1 MLSKKIKFLKYKNRN
16 FSINSKEVKKND
28 IFFAIEGSKQ
38 SGVLYSSEALSK
50 GAFKVV
56 TSKNIKNKNY
66 LVVKNV
72 RKFLAEAC
80 SVKYKEKPN
89 NIIAV
94 TGTNG
99 KSSVANFYFQIL
111 KNLKKN
117 SAAIG
122 TLGIFYKNKFKRT
135 SLTTPDTITIH
146 KELNFLKRNKINYV
160 CLEASSHGLHQ
171 NRLDSI
177 NFKAGIFT
185 NFTQDHLD
193 YHKNLKNYLKAKLY
207 LFSSLLKKNSF
218 AIIDTD
224 IPEYSI
230 LNKICKRRKINILS
244 FGSKGNT
251 IKLISHNYLGKQ
263 QIIKINFLNKI
274 YNIRINL
281 IGDFQIKNLFAA
293 ILAAYLSSENPNKII
308 NTLSKIKSTKGRM
321 QYVGSKKK
329 HSAVVVDYAHTPDAL
344 KKSLQTLAKQFNKK
358 IDLVFGCGGDRD
370 QGKRYKMGRIAN
382 QFASKIYLTNDN
394 PRSENPNFIISQI
407 KKGCPKSKIILDRKI
422 AIRSA
427 IKNLNT
433 DSILLIAGKGHE
445 NYQIINNKKK
455 YFSDQ
460 KVSKKFLK

>member
-111 KNLKKN
+111 KSLKKN

-146 KELNFLKRNKINYV
+146 KELNFLKRNTINYV

-293 ILAAYLSSENPNKII
+293 ILAAYLSAKNPNKII

-358 IDLVFGCGGDRD
+358 VDLVFGCGGDRD

>member
-16 FSINSKEVKKND
+16 FSINSKKVKKND
-28 IFFAIEGSKQ
+28 IFFAMEGSKQ
-38 SGVLYSSEALSK
+38 SGNLYSSEALSK
-50 GAFKVV
+50 GAYKVV

-66 LVVKNV
+66 LIVKNV
-72 RKFLAEAC
+72 NKFLAEAC
-80 SVKYKEKPN
+80 SAKYKEKPK

-111 KNLKKN
+111 KNLKIN

-122 TLGIFYKNKFKRT
+122 TLGIFYKNKVKRIN
-135 SLTTPDTITIH
+135 LTTPDIITIH
-146 KELNFLKRNKINYV
+146 KELNFLKKKKIDNV

-171 NRLDSI
+171 NRLDGI
-177 NFKAGIFT
+177 NFTAGIFT

-193 YHKNLKNYLKAKLY
+193 YHKNLKKYLQAKLS

-218 AIIDTD
+218 AVLDTD
-224 IPEYSI
+224 IPEFSI
-230 LNKICKRRKINILS
+230 INKICKKRKIKILS
-244 FGSKGNT
+244 FGSRGNT
-251 IKLISHNYLGKQ
+251 IKLISHYYFGKK

-274 YNIRINL
+274 YNIKLDL

-293 ILAAYLSSENPNKII
+293 ILASYLSVKNPDQII
-308 NTLSKIKSTKGRM
+308 NVLSKIRSATGRM
-321 QYVGSKKK
+321 QYVGNKKK
-329 HSAVVVDYAHTPDAL
+329 SAVVVDYAHTPDAL

-358 IDLVFGCGGDRD
+358 VDVVFGCGGDRD
-370 QGKRYKMGRIAN
+370 KGKRYKMGDIAD

-394 PRSENPNFIISQI
+394 PRSENPISIIKQI
-407 KKGCPKSKIILDRKI
+407 KKGCSRSKIILDRKM
-422 AIRSA
+422 AIKSA
-427 IKNLNT
+427 INNLNT

-445 NYQIINNKKK
+445 NYQITNNQKK

-460 KVSKKFLK
+460 KVSKFFLK

>member
-1 MLSKKIKFLKYKNRN
+1 MLNKKNKFLKFQNRN
-16 FSINSKEVKKND
+16 FSINSKKVKKND

-38 SGVLYSSEALSK
+38 SGNLYSSEALSR
-50 GAFKVV
+50 GAYKVV
-56 TSKNIKNKNY
+56 TSKNIRNKNY
-66 LVVKNV
+66 IIVKNV

-80 SVKYKEKPN
+80 SVKYKEKPK

-99 KSSVANFYFQIL
+99 KSSVAHFYFGIL
-111 KNLKKN
+111 KNLKIN
-117 SAAIG
+117 SATIG
-122 TLGIFYKNKFKRT
+122 TLGVFYKNKVKKT
-135 SLTTPDTITIH
+135 NLTTPDIITIH
-146 KELNFLKRNKINYV
+146 KELNFLKRNKIDNV

-177 NFKAGIFT
+177 NFKVGIFT

-207 LFSSLLKKNSF
+207 LYSSLLKK
-218 AIIDTD
+218 IC
-224 IPEYSI
+224 
-230 LNKICKRRKINILS
+230 NKRKIKILS
-244 FGSKGNT
+244 FGSRGNT
-251 IKLISHNYLGKQ
+251 IKLISHYFLERQ

-274 YNIRINL
+274 YNVSVNL

-293 ILAAYLSSENPNKII
+293 IIAVYLSFKDKDKII
-308 NTLSKIKSTKGRM
+308 NTLIKINTATGRM
-321 QYVGSKKK
+321 QYVGNKKK
-329 HSAVVVDYAHTPDAL
+329 STVVVDYAHTPDAL

-358 IDLVFGCGGDRD
+358 VDVVFGCGGDRD
-370 QGKRYKMGRIAN
+370 QGKRFKMGKIAD

-394 PRSENPNFIISQI
+394 PRYENPISIIRQI
-407 KKGCPKSKIILDRKI
+407 KKGCPRSKVILDRKI
-422 AIRSA
+422 AIKLA
-427 IKNLNT
+427 IKNLKM

-460 KVSKKFLK
+460 KVAKFFLK